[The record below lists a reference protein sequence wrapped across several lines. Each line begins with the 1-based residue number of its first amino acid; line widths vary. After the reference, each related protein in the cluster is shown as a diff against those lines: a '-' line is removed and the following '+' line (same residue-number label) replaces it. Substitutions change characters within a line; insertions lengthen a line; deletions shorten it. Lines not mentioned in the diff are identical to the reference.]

1 MFGAAFMVA
10 FVGVFAW
17 GCLTIIARHYGLLL
31 PLFHPAIAIAVNFGG
46 PVLLI
51 LGAGFSWL
59 RARTWRKMSV
69 LRVTP
74 PGGAGTKLARGEYS
88 FELVDSGPSRL
99 ERLTAALLTLGFLT
113 IPYWL
118 GVPSPEIWILGGST
132 FWVFRRALF

>member
-1 MFGAAFMVA
+1 MLGAAFMVA

-17 GCLTIIARHYGLLL
+17 GCLAIIARHYGLLL

-74 PGGAGTKLARGEYS
+74 PGGVTRRTPILRQVRARNHENPAPKMSSTGPPKFTAIAIAG
-88 FELVDSGPSRL
+88 
-99 ERLTAALLTLGFLT
+99 
-113 IPYWL
+113 
-118 GVPSPEIWILGGST
+118 
-132 FWVFRRALF
+132 